1 MRLVERMTQNPPVCL
16 HCGSG
21 NVEDHAGQIPR
32 AIDLEREVNWG
43 DSTYLCENC
52 GLLVAGL
59 LDCITRD
66 QYQELERTISSLKTE
81 RHELKAQLQGQKR
94 RTTAIMQGKKAL
106 QEEKDLRARE
116 SVA

>member
-1 MRLVERMTQNPPVCL
+1 MRLVDRMTQNPPVCL

-21 NVEDHAGQIPR
+21 NVEDSAGQMPR

-59 LDCITRD
+59 LDCITKE
-66 QYQELERTISSLKTE
+66 QYQDLERTIKSLRE
-81 RHELKAQLQGQKR
+81 QLHESKALYQGQKR
-94 RTTAIMQGKKAL
+94 RTTAILEGKKAI
-106 QEEKDLRARE
+106 QEERAARKAE
-116 SVA
+116 VA